1 MILNAEFKMKNQ
13 NLKAGKAESA
23 ERFSENFSE
32 DFAGKSPKKIFC
44 RQIFYKFYKIEKTAF
59 SVLFSLVFLL
69 SFSVFAKDNSL
80 KKKSSSEK
88 ESSKTATSEST
99 KSEST
104 KSESSENSESTES
117 KIPES
122 DFQNS
127 LLNSENDSA
136 LDSELLEI
144 QAELDSAVEI
154 RSSESVAQILKNSK
168 NQENY
173 PQIENLVLEKARN
186 LVLTEDFELAKN
198 ISLCVIEMNI
208 ENFEAI
214 DLYSFIEKTIAN
226 ERAYKR
232 SQILKRNRELK
243 GAGHEIY

>member
-1 MILNAEFKMKNQ
+1 MKNQ
-13 NLKAGKAESA
+13 ILKAGKAETA
-23 ERFSENFSE
+23 EKFSE
-32 DFAGKSPKKIFC
+32 DLSKNFAGKSPKKIFF

-59 SVLFSLVFLL
+59 FVLFSLVFLL

-88 ESSKTATSEST
+88 ESSKTANVEKNT
-99 KSEST
+99 KSESPENA
-104 KSESSENSESTES
+104 ESAES
-117 KIPES
+117 KIPEN

>member
-13 NLKAGKAESA
+13 ILKAGKAESA
-23 ERFSENFSE
+23 ERFSEK
-32 DFAGKSPKKIFC
+32 FAGKSPKKNFF

-59 SVLFSLVFLL
+59 PVLFSFVFLL

-88 ESSKTATSEST
+88 ESSKTAASKST
-99 KSEST
+99 KSESAEN
-104 KSESSENSESTES
+104 SESAESTES

>member
-1 MILNAEFKMKNQ
+1 MNACIKMKNQ
-13 NLKAGKAESA
+13 NLKAGK
-23 ERFSENFSE
+23 FFGKN
-32 DFAGKSPKKIFC
+32 AGKSFC
-44 RQIFYKFYKIEKTAF
+44 GTVFIRNVF
-59 SVLFSLVFLL
+59 SVIFSLVFLF

-88 ESSKTATSEST
+88 KSAKTVDSEKT
-99 KSEST
+99 VE
-104 KSESSENSESTES
+104 SENFANSENNGNAES

-122 DFQNS
+122 LIQN
-127 LLNSENDSA
+127 LIFNPEN
-136 LDSELLEI
+136 DSELLEI
-144 QAELDSAVEI
+144 QAELDSAVEM
-154 RSSESVAQILKNSK
+154 RSSESVAQILKNSR

-173 PQIENLVLEKARN
+173 PQIENLVLEKVRN
-186 LVLTEDFELAKN
+186 LVLAEDFELAKN

>member
-13 NLKAGKAESA
+13 NLKA
-23 ERFSENFSE
+23 ENV
-32 DFAGKSPKKIFC
+32 AGKSQKSIFNSF
-44 RQIFYKFYKIEKTAF
+44 IFAN
-59 SVLFSLVFLL
+59 VLFSLVFLL

-80 KKKSSSEK
+80 KKKSSSEQ
-88 ESSKTATSEST
+88 ESSKTADAEKRI
-99 KSEST
+99 KSENANAENA
-104 KSESSENSESTES
+104 ESAGG

-122 DFQNS
+122 DFQNP
-127 LLNSENDSA
+127 LLNSENDFA

-154 RSSESVAQILKNSK
+154 RSPESVAQILKNSK

-173 PQIENLVLEKARN
+173 HQIENLVLEKARN

>member
-1 MILNAEFKMKNQ
+1 MILNADIKMKNQ
-13 NLKAGKAESA
+13 NLKTRKAEVAGK
-23 ERFSENFSE
+23 FS
-32 DFAGKSPKKIFC
+32 GKSPKSIFC
-44 RQIFYKFYKIEKTAF
+44 SFVSAKNVKTAF
-59 SVLFSLVFLL
+59 STLFSVIFLL

-80 KKKSSSEK
+80 RKKSSSEK
-88 ESSKTATSEST
+88 ESAKTLNAENAEKIA
-99 KSEST
+99 KSENAGSA
-104 KSESSENSESTES
+104 ES

-122 DFQNS
+122 DSQNS
-127 LLNSENDSA
+127 GLDSVQ
-136 LDSELLEI
+136 DSELLEI
-144 QAELDSAVEI
+144 QLELDSAVEM
-154 RSSESVAQILKNSK
+154 RSSESVAQILKNNE

-173 PQIENLVLEKARN
+173 HQIENLVLEKARN

>member
-1 MILNAEFKMKNQ
+1 M
-13 NLKAGKAESA
+13 
-23 ERFSENFSE
+23 
-32 DFAGKSPKKIFC
+32 
-44 RQIFYKFYKIEKTAF
+44 
-59 SVLFSLVFLL
+59 LFSLVFLL

-88 ESSKTATSEST
+88 ESSKIADVKST
-99 KSEST
+99 KSEN
-104 KSESSENSESTES
+104 SENVGS

-173 PQIENLVLEKARN
+173 P
-186 LVLTEDFELAKN
+186 
-198 ISLCVIEMNI
+198 
-208 ENFEAI
+208 
-214 DLYSFIEKTIAN
+214 
-226 ERAYKR
+226 
-232 SQILKRNRELK
+232 
-243 GAGHEIY
+243 

>member
-88 ESSKTATSEST
+88 ESSKTAT
-99 KSEST
+99 SEST

>member
-13 NLKAGKAESA
+13 ILKAEKAKSA
-23 ERFSENFSE
+23 EKSAENFSKDLSE
-32 DFAGKSPKKIFC
+32 NFAGKSPKKIFC
-44 RQIFYKFYKIEKTAF
+44 RPVFYKFYKIEKTAF
-59 SVLFSLVFLL
+59 FVLFSLVFLL

-88 ESSKTATSEST
+88 ESSKIADVKST
-99 KSEST
+99 KSEN
-104 KSESSENSESTES
+104 SENVGS

-154 RSSESVAQILKNSK
+154 RSSESVAQILK
-168 NQENY
+168 
-173 PQIENLVLEKARN
+173 
-186 LVLTEDFELAKN
+186 TAK
-198 ISLCVIEMNI
+198 IRKI
-208 ENFEAI
+208 
-214 DLYSFIEKTIAN
+214 
-226 ERAYKR
+226 
-232 SQILKRNRELK
+232 ILKLK
-243 GAGHEIY
+243 ILFLKKRGISF

>member
-1 MILNAEFKMKNQ
+1 MKNQ
-13 NLKAGKAESA
+13 NLKTRKAEA
-23 ERFSENFSE
+23 AGNF
-32 DFAGKSPKKIFC
+32 AWKSPKSIFC
-44 RQIFYKFYKIEKTAF
+44 SFVRANALF
-59 SVLFSLVFLL
+59 SVIFLL

-88 ESSKTATSEST
+88 ESSKTVNAEKIA
-99 KSEST
+99 KSENAG
-104 KSESSENSESTES
+104 SEV
-117 KIPES
+117 PES

-127 LLNSENDSA
+127 GLDSVQ
-136 LDSELLEI
+136 DSELLEI
-144 QAELDSAVEI
+144 QSELDSAVEM
-154 RSSESVAQILKNSK
+154 RSSESVAQILKNNES
-168 NQENY
+168 QENY
-173 PQIENLVLEKARN
+173 HQVENLVLEKARN

>member
-1 MILNAEFKMKNQ
+1 MKNQ

-88 ESSKTATSEST
+88 ESSKTAT
-99 KSEST
+99 SEST

>member
-1 MILNAEFKMKNQ
+1 M
-13 NLKAGKAESA
+13 
-23 ERFSENFSE
+23 
-32 DFAGKSPKKIFC
+32 
-44 RQIFYKFYKIEKTAF
+44 
-59 SVLFSLVFLL
+59 
-69 SFSVFAKDNSL
+69 
-80 KKKSSSEK
+80 
-88 ESSKTATSEST
+88 
-99 KSEST
+99 
-104 KSESSENSESTES
+104 
-117 KIPES
+117 
-122 DFQNS
+122 
-127 LLNSENDSA
+127 NSENDFA

-154 RSSESVAQILKNSK
+154 RSPESVAQILKNSK

-173 PQIENLVLEKARN
+173 HQIENLVLEKARN

>member
-1 MILNAEFKMKNQ
+1 LNACIKMKNQ
-13 NLKAGKAESA
+13 NLKAGK
-23 ERFSENFSE
+23 FFGKN
-32 DFAGKSPKKIFC
+32 AGKSFCGTIF
-44 RQIFYKFYKIEKTAF
+44 IKNVF
-59 SVLFSLVFLL
+59 SVIFSLVFLL

-88 ESSKTATSEST
+88 ESSKTTDVEKRM
-99 KSEST
+99 KSE
-104 KSESSENSESTES
+104 NTES

-122 DFQNS
+122 DFQNP
-127 LLNSENDSA
+127 LLNSENDFA

-154 RSSESVAQILKNSK
+154 RSSESVAQILKNSR

-173 PQIENLVLEKARN
+173 YQIENLVLEKARN
-186 LVLTEDFELAKN
+186 LVLTEDFEFAKN

>member
-1 MILNAEFKMKNQ
+1 M
-13 NLKAGKAESA
+13 
-23 ERFSENFSE
+23 
-32 DFAGKSPKKIFC
+32 
-44 RQIFYKFYKIEKTAF
+44 
-59 SVLFSLVFLL
+59 LFSLVFLL

-88 ESSKTATSEST
+88 ESSKIADVKST
-99 KSEST
+99 KSEN
-104 KSESSENSESTES
+104 SENVGS

>member
-1 MILNAEFKMKNQ
+1 M
-13 NLKAGKAESA
+13 
-23 ERFSENFSE
+23 
-32 DFAGKSPKKIFC
+32 
-44 RQIFYKFYKIEKTAF
+44 
-59 SVLFSLVFLL
+59 LFSLVFLL

-80 KKKSSSEK
+80 KKKSSSEQ
-88 ESSKTATSEST
+88 ESSKTADAEKRI
-99 KSEST
+99 KSENANAENA
-104 KSESSENSESTES
+104 ESAGG

-122 DFQNS
+122 DFQNP
-127 LLNSENDSA
+127 LLNSENDFA

-154 RSSESVAQILKNSK
+154 RSPESVAQILKNSK

-173 PQIENLVLEKARN
+173 HQIENLVLEKARN

>member
-13 NLKAGKAESA
+13 ILKAEKAESA
-23 ERFSENFSE
+23 EKFAENFSKDLSE
-32 DFAGKSPKKIFC
+32 NFAGKSPKKIFC
-44 RQIFYKFYKIEKTAF
+44 RPVFYKFYKIEKTAF
-59 SVLFSLVFLL
+59 FVLFSLVFLL

-88 ESSKTATSEST
+88 ESSKIADVKST
-99 KSEST
+99 KSEN
-104 KSESSENSESTES
+104 SENVGS

>member
-13 NLKAGKAESA
+13 NLKSKKAEA
-23 ERFSENFSE
+23 TGNFFGNFSE

-44 RQIFYKFYKIEKTAF
+44 RSIFCKFYKISKTAI
-59 SVLFSLVFLL
+59 SAIFSLVFLL

-88 ESSKTATSEST
+88 ESSKTADVEKNA
-99 KSEST
+99 KSESAGG
-104 KSESSENSESTES
+104 

-173 PQIENLVLEKARN
+173 HQIENLVLEKARN

-232 SQILKRNRELK
+232 SQILRRNRELK